1 MVVSS
6 YLLESKSRLLF
17 SSQHVEAPPPTGVAS
32 CLQGALGAQRTEL
45 QLDGSCFLAFRVAG
59 SLELKDLGTWRVGL
73 HSVWLSNWS

>member
-1 MVVSS
+1 MGSS
-6 YLLESKSRLLF
+6 YLLESKSLLF

-45 QLDGSCFLAFRVAG
+45 QLDGSCFLALRVAG

-73 HSVWLSNWS
+73 YSVWLSNWS